1 MNNNDFYNIDDS
13 FKSSDLRLAALENFG
28 ASLNSI
34 GYLLIS
40 ISAKTEYRNLIRDE
54 ESLPSPIELLIKG
67 QLLILLGYY
76 ILWLVANNRVISK
89 ELKESNVVS
98 SHKKIEASYLISIFA
113 NALRLEAFFE
123 IFQDETIE

>member
-54 ESLPSPIELLIKG
+54 ESFPSPIELLIKG

-76 ILWLVANNRVISK
+76 ILWLVANNRVISE